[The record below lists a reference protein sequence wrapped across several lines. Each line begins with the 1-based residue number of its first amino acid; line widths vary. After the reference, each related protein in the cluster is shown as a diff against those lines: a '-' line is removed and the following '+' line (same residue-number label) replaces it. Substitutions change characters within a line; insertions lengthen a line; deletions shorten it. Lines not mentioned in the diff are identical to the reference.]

1 MGFFDGWQW
10 DKIAGGIG
18 SSIPQ
23 AVATYYGASKVA
35 DANQQAAQLAQ
46 ENAVANRGVITAAND
61 RAIGFLQ
68 PQIDAAAPAQD
79 YLRTVMAQ
87 NPNQLTPQQ
96 SIELADRG
104 RAAVTATPTGLRGS
118 GRYLT
123 ASVNDVQN
131 RGRAGMIAQN
141 LARTDNAA
149 NTLAARGAGAS
160 TGAANLAS
168 NTGTQMAQVNQTGSD
183 AQANAITAT
192 ADYNN
197 ASLQN
202 IGSFFANA
210 MKDADRESRYGRA
223 KTSKGGM

>member
-1 MGFFDGWQW
+1 MASFDGWDW
-10 DKIAGGIG
+10 GKIAGGVAQ
-18 SSIPQ
+18 SIVP
-23 AVATYYGASKVA
+23 AVATYYGANKVA
-35 DANQQAAQLAQ
+35 DANQQAANLAAA
-46 ENAVANRGVITAAND
+46 NAAANRGVVTAAND
-61 RAIGFLQ
+61 KAISFLQ

-87 NPNQLTPQQ
+87 NPYQLNPQQ
-96 SIELADRG
+96 EIDLADRR
-104 RAAVTATPTGLRGS
+104 RAAVTATPTGLRES

-123 ASVNDVQN
+123 ASINDVQN

-141 LARTDNAA
+141 TARTDAAA

-168 NTGTQMAQVNQTGSD
+168 NTGTQMVGVNNAGTD
-183 AQANAITAT
+183 AAGNAITAT
-192 ADYNN
+192 ADSNN

-210 MKDADRESRYGRA
+210 MKGRYGSDQTY
-223 KTSKGGM
+223 KLVPNN

>member
-1 MGFFDGWQW
+1 MAFFDGWDW
-10 DKIAGGIG
+10 GKIASGIG
-18 SSIPQ
+18 QSIVP
-23 AVATYYGASKVA
+23 AVATYYGARKVA

-46 ENAVANRGVITAAND
+46 ENAAANRGVVTAANE

-87 NPNQLTPQQ
+87 NPMTLSPQQ
-96 SIELADRG
+96 EIELADRR
-104 RAAVTATPTGLRGS
+104 RAAVTATPSGLRGS

-123 ASVNDVQN
+123 ASINDVQN
-131 RGRAGMIAQN
+131 RGRAGMIAGNQ
-141 LARTDNAA
+141 ARTDAAA
-149 NTLAARGAGAS
+149 NTLAARGAGAA

-168 NTGTQMAQVNQTGSD
+168 NTGTQMVGVNNAGTD
-183 AQANAITAT
+183 AAGNAITAT
-192 ADYNN
+192 ADSNN
-197 ASLQN
+197 AALQN

-223 KTSKGGM
+223 KASLEGR